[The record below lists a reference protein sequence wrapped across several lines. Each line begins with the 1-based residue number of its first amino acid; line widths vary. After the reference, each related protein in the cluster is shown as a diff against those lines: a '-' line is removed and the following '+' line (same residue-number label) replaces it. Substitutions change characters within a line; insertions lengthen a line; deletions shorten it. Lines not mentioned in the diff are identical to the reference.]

1 MQIPS
6 QLPDMI
12 KRFEG
17 LNLNVYRDAVSI
29 RTCGYGHVLLPGE
42 NFTQITEQEAE
53 DFLIQDVTKAVMA
66 VNRLINI
73 TLNENQ
79 LTALSDFV
87 FNLGAGCLQA
97 STLRMQINRDDLI
110 DADQQFS
117 RWCFAGARKLPG
129 LIARRK
135 AEAELFDM

>member
-1 MQIPS
+1 M
-6 QLPDMI
+6 LDMI

-17 LNLNVYRDAVSI
+17 LRLVTYRDCCNISTI
-29 RTCGYGHVLLPGE
+29 GWGHVVMPGE
-42 NFTQITEQEAE
+42 NLFQITEEEAE
-53 DFLIQDVTKAVMA
+53 ALLMHDATIALQAVE
-66 VNRLINI
+66 RLISI
-73 TLNENQ
+73 PLNQNE
-79 LTALSDFV
+79 TSALGDFV

-97 STLRMQINRDDLI
+97 STLRMELNRGDLI

-135 AEAELFDM
+135 VEAELFLM